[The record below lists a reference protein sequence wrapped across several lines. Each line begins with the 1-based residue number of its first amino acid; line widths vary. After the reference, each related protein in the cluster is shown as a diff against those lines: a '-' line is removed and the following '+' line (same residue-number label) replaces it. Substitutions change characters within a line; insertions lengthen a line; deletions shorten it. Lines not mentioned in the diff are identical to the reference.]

1 MYETGQGWRVPP
13 EPSTPRRRRPVF
25 AWVVVAINVLFVVWV
40 VTGLLNAGGQCAGL
54 TGDELE
60 SCEMG
65 RDIGTGIG
73 VVLVVFFWA
82 AVDLILG
89 VLFLVTRRQR

>member
-54 TGDELE
+54 TGD
-60 SCEMG
+60 
-65 RDIGTGIG
+65 
-73 VVLVVFFWA
+73 
-82 AVDLILG
+82 
-89 VLFLVTRRQR
+89 